1 MCCDQDRQR
10 MFMEA
15 QCAEACKHK
24 WILSE
29 KVGHDVGRE
38 AVIDWIRQYASQFR
52 EWWER
57 EHGKVIE

>member
-1 MCCDQDRQR
+1 
-10 MFMEA
+10 MFMET

-52 EWWER
+52 EWWDD
-57 EHGKVIE
+57 HL